1 MRFFAR
7 LFPVVCL
14 IVLSSAASAAV
25 MVSNLGEP
33 VTGFS
38 SVSGLPIPAS
48 GWTAV
53 KFSTGG
59 GTWQLNSLTARFQDN
74 SGLTPDG
81 FVIEVRDSAGTN
93 PGNSVLG
100 SFSPTTNI
108 TAEADYLFSPTGVIA
123 LAGLADYWL
132 VARPTNPLAN
142 YGWAI
147 TMNPGDNGQSGWS
160 LSDGLAASPDS
171 GASWISVPA
180 VPILSMDAT
189 LMAASV
195 PEPSGLLLLSAVSGA
210 VLIRRKR
217 TRVARPETAC

>member
-7 LFPVVCL
+7 WFPVVCL
-14 IVLSSAASAAV
+14 IVLSPAAPAAV
-25 MVSNLGEP
+25 ISNLGEP
-33 VTGFS
+33 TIGFS

-100 SFSPTTNI
+100 SFSPAINI
-108 TAEADYLFSPTGVIA
+108 TTESDYLFSPTGAIS
-123 LAGLADYWL
+123 LGGLADYWL

-160 LSDGLAASPDS
+160 LADDLAASPNS
-171 GASWISVPA
+171 GASWLSVPA
-180 VPILSMDAT
+180 VPILSIDAT

-195 PEPSGLLLLSAVSGA
+195 PEPSSLLMLSVVSGA
-210 VLIRRKR
+210 VILRRR
-217 TRVARPETAC
+217 RSQAAGPETTK